1 MTDYEKLIA
10 MFNKAN
16 ISYHTNTSIVHHNGE
31 VLLPKKGKT
40 ITVEAGYVGF
50 ISVFEF
56 DKEENLLTVGA
67 YE

>member
-16 ISYHTNTSIVHHNGE
+16 ISFNTDTSIVYHNGE

-50 ISVFEF
+50 MSVFEF
-56 DKEENLLTVGA
+56 DGEENLLKVGA